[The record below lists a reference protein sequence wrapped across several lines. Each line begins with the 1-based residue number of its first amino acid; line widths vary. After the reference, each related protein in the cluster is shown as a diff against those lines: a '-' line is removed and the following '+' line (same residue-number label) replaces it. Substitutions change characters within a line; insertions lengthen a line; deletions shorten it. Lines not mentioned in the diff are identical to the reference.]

1 MEGTKMKKIPK
12 SMIAVTINPEVL
24 IEIDRLS
31 SKYGLNRSQL
41 INNILV
47 MGVGEVKLLDKVGLI
62 DLANM
67 IRNFQTRVSRELRVA

>member
-1 MEGTKMKKIPK
+1 MKKIPK
-12 SMIAVTINPEVL
+12 SMIAITINPEVL
-24 IEIDRLS
+24 IEIDKLS

-47 MGVGEVKLLDKVGLI
+47 MGVGEVRLLKKVGLI

-67 IRNFQTRVSRELRVA
+67 IRNFQGRVSRELRVA

>member
-1 MEGTKMKKIPK
+1 MKKIPK
-12 SMIAVTINPEVL
+12 SMIAITINPEVL

-47 MGVGEVKLLDKVGLI
+47 MGVGEVKLLEKVGLI

-67 IRNFQTRVSRELRVA
+67 VRNFQGRVSRELRVA

>member
-1 MEGTKMKKIPK
+1 MKKIPK

-24 IEIDRLS
+24 KEVDRLAL
-31 SKYGLNRSQL
+31 KMGLNRSQL

-47 MGVGEVKLLDKVGLI
+47 MGVGDVKLLEKVGLI

>member
-1 MEGTKMKKIPK
+1 MEGVKMKKIPK

-24 IEIDRLS
+24 KEVDRLAL
-31 SKYGLNRSQL
+31 KMGLNRSQL

-47 MGVGEVKLLDKVGLI
+47 MGVGDVKLLEKVGLI

>member
-1 MEGTKMKKIPK
+1 MKKIPK

>member
-12 SMIAVTINPEVL
+12 SMIAITINPEVL

-47 MGVGEVKLLDKVGLI
+47 MGVGEVKLLEKVGLI

-67 IRNFQTRVSRELRVA
+67 VRNFQGRVSRELRVA